1 MLEKLPPFQ
10 IKFGD
15 IPIQAVTSYKYLGI
29 TLDSQ
34 LNYGLHVS
42 RVIGSVI
49 GKLKQFQR
57 MRGFLSTKAALMVYK
72 GMILPI
78 IEYGDI
84 FLASASVENRKRLQ
98 ILQNK
103 GLRCALNKG
112 MEAGSEELHSEA
124 NLLKLK
130 YRREQ
135 HILNYMYDVVQIES
149 NHKAPSKLTIRTRS
163 QKKTLL
169 KIKRP
174 YTEKYKN
181 SLSYKGPKKW
191 NSLPIELHLTLKVL
205 ARAQER
211 LWSQMEPNS

>member
-1 MLEKLPPFQ
+1 
-10 IKFGD
+10 
-15 IPIQAVTSYKYLGI
+15 
-29 TLDSQ
+29 
-34 LNYGLHVS
+34 
-42 RVIGSVI
+42 
-49 GKLKQFQR
+49 

-135 HILNYMYDVVQIES
+135 HIL
-149 NHKAPSKLTIRTRS
+149 TIRTRS